1 MGLRQTML
9 GETMKTVARRIAI
22 VVSATAVTVG
32 LMGAAAPA
40 DAAKGKSTKISLR
53 DSSWPGS

>member
-1 MGLRQTML
+1 
-9 GETMKTVARRIAI
+9 MKTIARRFAI

-40 DAAKGKSTKISLR
+40 DAAKKAPTSLR
-53 DSSWPGS
+53 DTQWD

>member
-1 MGLRQTML
+1 
-9 GETMKTVARRIAI
+9 MKTIARRVAI

-40 DAAKGKSTKISLR
+40 DAAKAKNPTSLR
-53 DSSWPGS
+53 DTSWGT